1 MTVPKFITNVTI
13 RAGLGLLVLGTA
25 SYLAIVGSIDGP
37 SYLGLAL
44 LVAGYFYKGD
54 DPKQKE

>member
-1 MTVPKFITNVTI
+1 MTAPKFLTTLTI
-13 RAGLGLLVLGTA
+13 RALLGILVLGTA

-44 LVAGYFYKGD
+44 LVAGFFFKGD
-54 DPKQKE
+54 DDRKAT